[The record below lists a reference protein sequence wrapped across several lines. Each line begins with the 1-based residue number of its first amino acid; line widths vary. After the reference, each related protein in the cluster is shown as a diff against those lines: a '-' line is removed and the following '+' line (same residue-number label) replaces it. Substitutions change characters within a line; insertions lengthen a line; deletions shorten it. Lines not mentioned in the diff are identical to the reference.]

1 MPSDLHQIAH
11 LMHIID
17 LLLLRR
23 ILHDEHRI
31 ILREGFPVQPHRTL
45 VRHQGYAL
53 LGHEPPQHLAV
64 LKILLAVFIGLLPG
78 ILIDHI
84 LISGHREIMH
94 LYRAVDI
101 YILLFPAFLHIS
113 HKESADRAASR
124 PLAFLTKLCKEGV
137 HIILH
142 IDLRAVAHISYLTNI
157 FWYLSFHLYSPL
169 I

>member
-1 MPSDLHQIAH
+1 MDIV
-11 LMHIID
+11 D

-31 ILREGFPVQPHRTL
+31 FLRKSFPVQPHSAL
-45 VRHQGYAL
+45 VRHQRNPL

-64 LKILLAVFIGLLPG
+64 LKILLAVLIRLLPR
-78 ILIDHI
+78 IFINHI
-84 LISGHREIMH
+84 LISGQREIMH

-101 YILLFPAFLHIS
+101 YILLIPAFLHIS
-113 HKESADRAASR
+113 HEESSDRAASR
-124 PLAFLTKLCKEGV
+124 PLTFLAELYEKGI